1 MQQHPQ
7 SLPRL
12 SSFLWATIIYVWLCF
27 IDLVCLNKP
36 NDFVNPANGIK
47 TLTRDEEPSVSISF
61 DCVAIKE
68 KKRKKEKKNEEDSI
82 WIMESSSNVS
92 KRKWNLRSHQPKR
105 RESDIEEKKKRYKQH
120 KSTSQNSNFPSVY
133 FLFCF

>member
-12 SSFLWATIIYVWLCF
+12 SLFLWATIIYVWLCC

-68 KKRKKEKKNEEDSI
+68 KKRKKG
-82 WIMESSSNVS
+82 
-92 KRKWNLRSHQPKR
+92 
-105 RESDIEEKKKRYKQH
+105 KKKTRRILFGLWRAVP
-120 KSTSQNSNFPSVY
+120 TSVRENGI
-133 FLFCF
+133 

>member
-1 MQQHPQ
+1 
-7 SLPRL
+7 
-12 SSFLWATIIYVWLCF
+12 
-27 IDLVCLNKP
+27 
-36 NDFVNPANGIK
+36 VNPANGIK

-68 KKRKKEKKNEEDSI
+68 KKRKKGKKNEKDSI

-105 RESDIEEKKKRYKQH
+105 RESDIEEKKKRCKQH